1 MFTVIPNYS
10 DVPRTQ
16 GVQMS
21 VRTSDEKLNKDEDNM
36 KYEEEDKFKDE
47 NAYKDESKDEEE
59 ERDVRL
65 EVEVGK
71 WFLNITVDGQKVMQ
85 KTMNHSDVGRMR
97 KGGLYLTVLHP
108 STFIVMHTSRHRTF
122 EMSGDM
128 ELLRVLKGVQ
138 PGRIVVLAAMNE
150 GFQQLSD
157 LTISWLFNI
166 GSLAIP
172 DMTTG
177 DRWACVWT
185 QGGRVW
191 AEGTSWVDF
200 TQNKNIYT
208 TYNKDNI
215 EKKQIKKDYNE
226 EKQIKKDKIEEKQ
239 IKKDYNEE
247 KQIKKDYN
255 EEKQIKKD
263 YNEEKQIKKGYTE
276 KNNINNNKYSKNINT
291 VLDHLK
297 FVIQGGPVRLSLV
310 LPRVA
315 VRASE
320 CVEWP
325 KWGVWAA
332 RRRFC
337 DRYEGYWYLCSC
349 TNPEVLPSVPHSP
362 PPHEGQPHSLKQSL
376 LSPHYSLTKSEG
388 RIPTVVV
395 ASQRPLCLYWCL
407 RRLMGV
413 VGSDPRLTLVVADGD
428 TESGL
433 REVRELVNLF
443 GIKYVDHDSGG
454 REVTKRITRHYRFVL
469 DTVFITF
476 PTAPAAIILEEDLYV
491 SGDFYRYFSQIAPLL
506 LNDPTL
512 YCVSAWN
519 DLSRQNSRGDP
530 AVVMRS
536 QTMAGLGWMLSR
548 EVYQEVIQK
557 WPAWDKFADWDMWL
571 RLPELQRG
579 RECLVPEV
587 SRTFHFGSTGAHLT
601 AHFYAKYYS
610 HASFNVQPDVDL
622 KGLDM
627 LGPESYDVYLRG
639 VVAKAAH
646 MDGANANPCSTS
658 FLPRNS
664 CLGLWNLDV
673 RGHHRL
679 LWRLKWKGTPL
690 LIIAYPASPFSTLKT
705 KEVNVMVRYNPNKSS
720 ASISP

>member
-16 GVQMS
+16 VPINDLSFNPSEVRMS
-21 VRTSDEKLNKDEDNM
+21 VSTSDEKLSKDEDKF
-36 KYEEEDKFKDE
+36 KYEEEDKFKYE
-47 NAYKDESKDEEE
+47 NAYKDEYKDEEE

-71 WFLNITVDGQKVMQ
+71 WFLNITVDGKKVIQ

-108 STFIVMHTSRHRTF
+108 STFVVMHTSRHRTF

-128 ELLRVLKGVQ
+128 ELLRVLNGVQ

-157 LTISWLFNI
+157 LTVSWLFNI

-177 DRWACVWT
+177 D
-185 QGGRVW
+185 
-191 AEGTSWVDF
+191 
-200 TQNKNIYT
+200 
-208 TYNKDNI
+208 
-215 EKKQIKKDYNE
+215 
-226 EKQIKKDKIEEKQ
+226 
-239 IKKDYNEE
+239 
-247 KQIKKDYN
+247 
-255 EEKQIKKD
+255 
-263 YNEEKQIKKGYTE
+263 
-276 KNNINNNKYSKNINT
+276 
-291 VLDHLK
+291 
-297 FVIQGGPVRLSLV
+297 
-310 LPRVA
+310 
-315 VRASE
+315 SE

-325 KWGVWAA
+325 KGGVWTA

-337 DRYEGYWYLCSC
+337 DRYEGYWDLCSC
-349 TNPEVLPSVPHSP
+349 TNPEVLPSVPPHSP
-362 PPHEGQPHSLKQSL
+362 LTTSSSSSSSQLPHEGQPHSLVQS
-376 LSPHYSLTKSEG
+376 LSPHYSLTKSVG
-388 RIPTVVV
+388 VIPTVVV

-428 TESGL
+428 PEGGL

-454 REVTKRITRHYRFVL
+454 RDVTKRITRHYRFVL

-491 SGDFYRYFSQIAPLL
+491 AGDFYRYFSQTAPLL
-506 LNDPTL
+506 LNDPSL

-519 DLSRQNSRGDP
+519 DLSRRNSRGDP

-557 WPAWDKFADWDMWL
+557 WPAWDKDKSSENVVAVSVEDMLGEDGVAVSVEDMLGEDGVAVSVVDKVGENGIAFADWDMWL

-601 AHFYAKYYS
+601 AHFHAKYYS
-610 HASFNVQPDVDL
+610 QASFNVHPDVDL
-622 KGLDM
+622 KGLDV

-639 VVAKAAH
+639 LVTRAAH
-646 MDGANANPCSTS
+646 MDGAKANPCSTS
-658 FLPRNS
+658 FLPRNSTTTHLLWFKMNHDHDDYTYMGIMS

-679 LWRLKWKGTPL
+679 LWRLRWKGTPL
-690 LIIAYPASPFSTLKT
+690 LMIAYPASPFSTLKK
-705 KEVNVMVRYNPNKSS
+705 KEVNVMQRYNPNKSS
-720 ASISP
+720 ASTTP